1 METIKKTLEA
11 FRSRLDMVEKGR
23 INYMMRLNEI
33 ERQLKDHFAKCPYMK
48 GAPHGGRRK
57 KRRKSRKKKRRSR
70 RRSKRKS
77 HFTTRKV
84 RRRVFT
90 PYSGWSPPRAI
101 SRRIQAFTKYFSR
114 SKFKK

>member
-11 FRSRLDMVEKGR
+11 FRSRLDMVDERFKKGR

-57 KRRKSRKKKRRSR
+57 KRRKSRIKKRRR
-70 RRSKRKS
+70 RRKSKNTTKKVFIVPKRYS
-77 HFTTRKV
+77 H
-84 RRRVFT
+84 
-90 PYSGWSPPRAI
+90 YW
-101 SRRIQAFTKYFSR
+101 
-114 SKFKK
+114 